1 MKLSKREEFLVYSAF
16 CNEGESLS
24 GAFFKSETFRYFL
37 DGTEEGQN
45 LLASA
50 PSCPDCDRMRAKLAR
65 VDKLLTR
72 NDEACMC
79 KDICDACS
87 STGDEIDAILD
98 GEQDVLAVVDTSTYM
113 ADGIA
118 WLVTVPLPPM
128 PEQGVTAIIVG
139 KGEK

>member
-65 VDKLLTR
+65 VEGWRK
-72 NDEACMC
+72 
-79 KDICDACS
+79 KY
-87 STGDEIDAILD
+87 GDAIEGGSPWQTEMEMMRELFD
-98 GEQDVLAVVDTSTYM
+98 ILNGEHDVLAVVE
-113 ADGIA
+113 GR
-118 WLVTVPLPPM
+118 PC
-128 PEQGVTAIIVG
+128 
-139 KGEK
+139 